1 MEELFTERFD
11 SCYDCLTS
19 AANLRAIC
27 TVFSP
32 LEGLDLS
39 GESNNACRDILDSF
53 LRMLRGLGCSPS
65 EAAADSASLAIFT
78 ISVCSKICSC
88 EVKDEFGSN
97 TKFCFFLR
105 FYGTRG
111 SQGPQTRKKR
121 TRPIS
126 SHLNQTSL
134 VNQRFTIWHSGKCFL
149 RVVTSRQDSAILPAR
164 VANHSAGFSSSFPLT
179 GTTQRNVPYNVGRL
193 FKKPI
198 CKQLYQVCK
207 LPFFLNLRLPKTTF
221 IRTLPGETVID
232 FL

>member
-97 TKFCFFLR
+97 TKFCFFFCVFMEQEGVKVHKHAKNERGQYPATLTKQAWSIKDLL
-105 FYGTRG
+105 YGIRG
-111 SQGPQTRKKR
+111 
-121 TRPIS
+121 
-126 SHLNQTSL
+126 
-134 VNQRFTIWHSGKCFL
+134 
-149 RVVTSRQDSAILPAR
+149 
-164 VANHSAGFSSSFPLT
+164 
-179 GTTQRNVPYNVGRL
+179 NVSCG
-193 FKKPI
+193 
-198 CKQLYQVCK
+198 
-207 LPFFLNLRLPKTTF
+207 
-221 IRTLPGETVID
+221 
-232 FL
+232 